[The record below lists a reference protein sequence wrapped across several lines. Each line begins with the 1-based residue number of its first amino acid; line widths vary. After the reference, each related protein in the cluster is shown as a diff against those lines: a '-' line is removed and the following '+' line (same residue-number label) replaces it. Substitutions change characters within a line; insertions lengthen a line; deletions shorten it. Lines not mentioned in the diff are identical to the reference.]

1 MFDHSNPSAAPFPD
15 SPRVKR
21 QKSSS
26 YSIRADSKRRGQV
39 MLYPWIMLGIEANRV
54 VGLRVMKLMLGGKSA
69 RREAR
74 MMVTEKIRAGL
85 EANARLMAGASP
97 DEVIRTYRRRVAA
110 NAKRLSKPY
119 FGGSVRKRKQ
129 RIKRP

>member
-1 MFDHSNPSAAPFPD
+1 
-15 SPRVKR
+15 
-21 QKSSS
+21 
-26 YSIRADSKRRGQV
+26 

-97 DEVIRTYRRRVAA
+97 DEVIRT
-110 NAKRLSKPY
+110 
-119 FGGSVRKRKQ
+119 
-129 RIKRP
+129 

>member
-1 MFDHSNPSAAPFPD
+1 MFDHSNQSD

-26 YSIRADSKRRGQV
+26 YPGRFKTSTTV

-74 MMVTEKIRAGL
+74 MMVTEKIRAGSGGECAPNGRCFSGRGNSHL
-85 EANARLMAGASP
+85 SAA
-97 DEVIRTYRRRVAA
+97 RRRECQTFV
-110 NAKRLSKPY
+110 
-119 FGGSVRKRKQ
+119 
-129 RIKRP
+129 

>member
-1 MFDHSNPSAAPFPD
+1 
-15 SPRVKR
+15 
-21 QKSSS
+21 
-26 YSIRADSKRRGQV
+26 

-54 VGLRVMKLMLGGKSA
+54 VGLRVMKLMLGGKCA

-97 DEVIRTYRRRVAA
+97 DEVIRTYRRASPRMPNVCLNPISAA
-110 NAKRLSKPY
+110 LSGSANNASNGRSAQLNHSKGAYCKAVTTRATPC
-119 FGGSVRKRKQ
+119 GSA
-129 RIKRP
+129 